1 MQTNACTDERGRSRG
16 ERGADERGPDE
27 RVTLSQAARLAPG
40 RPSPNCVWRWCRRG
54 VLARTGERV
63 RLEHVRLGGRL
74 YTTPRW
80 LEAFGRRLAE
90 ADAAYFDATNGD
102 AGRERVTA
110 PASSAPASAPGPA
123 PRRRRRPTDRE
134 EADRRARVAAELD
147 AEGL

>member
-1 MQTNACTDERGRSRG
+1 MQTNACTTERGRSRG
-16 ERGADERGPDE
+16 ERGLDE

-102 AGRERVTA
+102 AGREPATA
-110 PASSAPASAPGPA
+110 PASSASAPAPA